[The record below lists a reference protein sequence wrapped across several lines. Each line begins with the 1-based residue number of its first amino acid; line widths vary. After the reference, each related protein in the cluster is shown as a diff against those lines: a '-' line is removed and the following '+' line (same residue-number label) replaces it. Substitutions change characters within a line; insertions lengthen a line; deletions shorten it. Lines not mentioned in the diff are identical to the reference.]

1 MPLFDK
7 ASFHLVLTNKAAFLT
22 IEQHH
27 PGAKISIPNKY
38 ETAPIKTVTT
48 SDVHRSIKIDGRMYC
63 KPSTHITIKQTPLIA
78 IPLRCAGIKVFSNV
92 MGIIYLFALF
102 QY

>member
-1 MPLFDK
+1 MPLFGK

-38 ETAPIKTVTT
+38 ETAPIKTVAI
-48 SDVHRSIKIDGRMYC
+48 SVVNRPVNNEGRS
-63 KPSTHITIKQTPLIA
+63 H
-78 IPLRCAGIKVFSNV
+78 
-92 MGIIYLFALF
+92 
-102 QY
+102 